1 MHKAAVPDR
10 CEQKWKSKIETQH
23 ARAQTALRDVDG
35 MPGPE
40 CDIVK
45 YPTILAQR
53 NFAFSTSI
61 KVIKYRFRYPFT
73 GDGTE
78 VLDAYNLGRRYSSG
92 GSRHAEG
99 QYIQEFQTGRYRTT
113 SLRN

>member
-1 MHKAAVPDR
+1 MHKAAVSDR

-23 ARAQTALRDVDG
+23 ACTQIALNDVDG

-40 CDIVK
+40 GDVVK

-61 KVIKYRFRYPFT
+61 KVIKYRFRYSFT
-73 GDGTE
+73 RDRTE
-78 VLDAYNLGRRYSSG
+78 VLDAYNLGTLQFGRISSCGGPIYSG
-92 GSRHAEG
+92 
-99 QYIQEFQTGRYRTT
+99 I
-113 SLRN
+113 